1 MMTAAPAMSHPG
13 QGIPMQAPPPPVV
26 GAPVGQPVP
35 QPVAPAGAPAE
46 AQVTDDGR
54 KAKRPLST
62 SKRAAQNRAAQRAFR
77 QRKEHYIKQL
87 EQKVRDAEQL
97 EANYKALQAEHYS
110 LRDYTLRLQAL
121 LIDTQGECPA
131 PPPGINLHQQ
141 PPNAQPA
148 DPGAMG
154 QQPPP
159 DSAAAVNPLE
169 VAAQAVAGL
178 NRSASE
184 HYGQVRSTA
193 DEDARTAQELTRQ
206 LQAEGSTD
214 GLPTPSM

>member
-13 QGIPMQAPPPPVV
+13 QGIPMQVPPPPVV
-26 GAPVGQPVP
+26 GAQVGQPVP
-35 QPVAPAGAPAE
+35 QPVVPAGAPPE
-46 AQVTDDGR
+46 VSVTEDGR

-97 EANYKALQAEHYS
+97 DANYKALQAEHYS
-110 LRDYTLRLQAL
+110 LREYTLRLQAL
-121 LIDTQGECPA
+121 LIDTQGDCPP
-131 PPPGINLHQQ
+131 PPPGVSLHQA
-141 PPNAQPA
+141 PPGDASA
-148 DPGAMG
+148 AG

-159 DSAAAVNPLE
+159 VQAAINPLE

-178 NRSASE
+178 SRSANE
-184 HYGQVRSTA
+184 HYGQVRSAA
-193 DEDARTAQELTRQ
+193 DDDARTAQELTRQ
-206 LQAEGSTD
+206 LQAEGSAD
-214 GLPTPSM
+214 GLSTPAM